1 VPPAGGAGLA
11 ELRLLR
17 RGAGRSW
24 FARDRGDLMPRIFA
38 VSHDPEIVD
47 RFRQVA
53 HETQAG

>member
-1 VPPAGGAGLA
+1 
-11 ELRLLR
+11 
-17 RGAGRSW
+17 
-24 FARDRGDLMPRIFA
+24 MPRIFA